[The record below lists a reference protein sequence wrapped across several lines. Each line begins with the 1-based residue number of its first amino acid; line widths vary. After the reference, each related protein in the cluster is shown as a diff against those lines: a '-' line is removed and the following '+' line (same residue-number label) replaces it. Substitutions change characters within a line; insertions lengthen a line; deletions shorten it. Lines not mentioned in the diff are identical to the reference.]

1 MKANPIAHSHTLQ
14 LRSVPRR
21 DHKARVG
28 VEGSS
33 PHGGVS
39 PIKLSTNWR
48 RSDQFRL
55 LEPQINAQKVHVWPF
70 NANVPIELL
79 LLDGDGDRTVSKN
92 RHDYFEIFFVCSGAT
107 TFIVED
113 RRLPMEQGDMA
124 IVGSTLH
131 HSTQCSSHARST
143 IGALYFDP
151 DFISGDGMACSADYL
166 APFLDQ
172 DPGFPHVVPAATGLP
187 RQILDLMEMIQEE
200 MPGSS
205 RLARLAIKTYLRM
218 ITILLVK
225 QYATHASGVDSFR
238 QQQRALESLQKFFE
252 FLPGHV
258 GDMICAPDAARM
270 CNLRR
275 DRVCGLPAPVD
286 MPLVSKLSQSVPCGA
301 RADGVGGNKSPD
313 LRDRTGDG
321 VLRSELFQCSFS
333 QVYRHDP
340 TWLPAPQCFRAD
352 FGFTTHVILLRLPQW
367 RRPPCGFAEDVRV
380 SPAEGRECRMLS
392 SVWLVVTGELQ

>member
-1 MKANPIAHSHTLQ
+1 MKANPIARSHTPQ
-14 LRSVPRR
+14 FRSVPRR
-21 DHKARVG
+21 NHNARVD
-28 VEGSS
+28 VQGSS

-39 PIKLSTNWR
+39 PIELSTNWR

-70 NANVPIELL
+70 NANLPIELR

-107 TFIVED
+107 SFIVED
-113 RRLPMEQGDMA
+113 RRLPMEHGDMA

-131 HSTQCSSHARST
+131 HSTHCSPHARST

-151 DFISGDGMACSADYL
+151 DFISGDGMACRADYL

-172 DPGFPHVVPAATGLP
+172 DPGFPHIVPAATGLP

-218 ITILLVK
+218 ILILLVK

-270 CNLRR
+270 CNLSETEFAAYLRQLTRR
-275 DRVCGLPAPVD
+275 SFRSYLNQYRVERAQTALAETNHPISEIAQETGFCDQSYFGAVFHKFTD
-286 MPLVSKLSQSVPCGA
+286 MTPLG
-301 RADGVGGNKSPD
+301 
-313 LRDRTGDG
+313 
-321 VLRSELFQCSFS
+321 
-333 QVYRHDP
+333 YRHHNASGQ
-340 TWLPAPQCFRAD
+340 TSA
-352 FGFTTHVILLRLPQW
+352 LRP
-367 RRPPCGFAEDVRV
+367 
-380 SPAEGRECRMLS
+380 M
-392 SVWLVVTGELQ
+392 